1 MMPVRIDDE
10 LLDSIATQTGG
21 QYFRATNREGLQQ
34 IVATI
39 DALEKTLLEDKRYR
53 EYTEY
58 YPILL
63 LFGLFCMGL
72 SIILRHSVFRRVA

>member
-10 LLDSIATQTGG
+10 LLDGISTQTGG

-63 LFGLFCMGL
+63 LFGLLFMML
-72 SIILRHSVFRRVA
+72 SMILRHTLFRRVS